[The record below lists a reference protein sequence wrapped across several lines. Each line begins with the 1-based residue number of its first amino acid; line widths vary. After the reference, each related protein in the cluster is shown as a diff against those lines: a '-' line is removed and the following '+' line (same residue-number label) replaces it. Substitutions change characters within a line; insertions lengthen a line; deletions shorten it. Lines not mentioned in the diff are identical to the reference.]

1 MIIVQDILE
10 ELGVTRAYK
19 GYSHTEYALELVLED
34 EDRLEAVTK
43 KVYQETAR
51 HFHCHWT
58 AVERNIRTVIQR
70 VWRVNPTLLQK
81 MARYPLTE
89 APTTRDF
96 LSIITAYIQRTAL
109 VK

>member
-1 MIIVQDILE
+1 MTIVQDIIE

-19 GYSHTEYALELVLED
+19 GYRHTAYALELVLED
-34 EDRLEAVTK
+34 ESRLEAVTK
-43 KVYQETAR
+43 EVYQETAR

-70 VWRVNPTLLQK
+70 VWRINPTLLQK
-81 MARYPLTE
+81 MARCPLTE
-89 APTTRDF
+89 APMARDF
-96 LSIITAYIQRTAL
+96 LSIVMEYIQRTAL

>member
-1 MIIVQDILE
+1 MTIVQDILE

-19 GYSHTEYALELVLED
+19 GYRHTAYALELVLEN
-34 EDRLEAVTK
+34 ENRLEAVTEE
-43 KVYQETAR
+43 VYQETAR

-70 VWRVNPTLLQK
+70 VWRINPTLLQK
-81 MARYPLTE
+81 MARCSLTE
-89 APTTRDF
+89 APTIRNF
-96 LSIITAYIQRTAL
+96 LSIVMAYIQRTAL

>member
-10 ELGVTRAYK
+10 ELGVTRVYK

-51 HFHCHWT
+51 HFQCHWT

-70 VWRVNPTLLQK
+70 VWRINPTLLQK